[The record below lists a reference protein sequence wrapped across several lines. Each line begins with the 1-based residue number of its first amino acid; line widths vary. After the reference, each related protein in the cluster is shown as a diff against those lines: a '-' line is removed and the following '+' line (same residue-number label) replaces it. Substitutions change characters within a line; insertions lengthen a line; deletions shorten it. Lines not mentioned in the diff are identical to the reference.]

1 MKTYFILSVSFL
13 LVLTSCE
20 HKQEEK
26 LKIQSVML
34 SPPPVVEEKKANDL
48 ASPLED
54 SNTANKPADHSSSI
68 TDTAK
73 KIIKEGDIRFET
85 GNPKAARQNIVSS
98 LKKLGGYL
106 AEENETNSGET
117 NQKEYS
123 LKIRV
128 PSKNFD
134 AFLNNLTSSTDHIDS
149 KNIHIRDVTTQ
160 FIDVQAQISNNKQLE
175 QRYLQ
180 LAAKATKMSDLLAIE
195 DKLADI
201 RTTIDSSQGQLNY
214 LSSQVSYSS
223 LDISFY
229 TKQGSPVN
237 EGDGFGYKFKNSLSA
252 GWEILQNMFFSIVSL
267 WPLVIVALITYWF
280 VIRWKKRR
288 RANTATEV

>member
-20 HKQEEK
+20 RQKEQKATIAEVALAPVPPAEK
-26 LKIQSVML
+26 SDMEVFKTPAGVDDKHVS
-34 SPPPVVEEKKANDL
+34 AN
-48 ASPLED
+48 
-54 SNTANKPADHSSSI
+54 TTI

-134 AFLNNLTSSTDHIDS
+134 AFLNSLTSNADHIDS

-160 FIDVQAQISNNKQLE
+160 FIDVKAQINNNKQLE

-180 LAAKATKMSDLLAIE
+180 LAAKATKMTDLLAIE
-195 DKLADI
+195 DKLAAI
-201 RTTIDSSQGQLNY
+201 RTEIDSAQGQLNY

-229 TKQGSPVN
+229 TRQANLVN
-237 EGDGFGYKFKNSLSA
+237 NGNGFGYKFKNSLST
-252 GWEILQNMFFSIVSL
+252 GWDTMQNMFFSIVSL
-267 WPLVIVALITYWF
+267 WPLIFVALIIYLLI
-280 VIRWKKRR
+280 IRWKKRR
-288 RANTATEV
+288 RATVLTEA

>member
-1 MKTYFILSVSFL
+1 MKTYFFLSISFL
-13 LVLTSCE
+13 LVTTSCE
-20 HKQEEK
+20 RQKEQKATIADVTLIPPAPEEK
-26 LKIQSVML
+26 VESMAFKA
-34 SPPPVVEEKKANDL
+34 PVVV
-48 ASPLED
+48 ED
-54 SNTANKPADHSSSI
+54 DHGSRKTTI

-106 AEENETNSGET
+106 AEENETNNGET

-134 AFLNNLTSSTDHIDS
+134 AFLNSLTSSADHIDS
-149 KNIHIRDVTTQ
+149 KNIHIREVTTQ
-160 FIDVQAQISNNKQLE
+160 FIDVKAQINNNKQLE

-180 LAAKATKMSDLLAIE
+180 LAAKAIKMTDLLAIE
-195 DKLADI
+195 DKLAAI
-201 RTTIDSSQGQLNY
+201 RTEIDSAQGQLNY

-229 TKQGSPVN
+229 TRQANLVN
-237 EGDGFGYKFKNSLSA
+237 NGNGFGYKFKNSLST
-252 GWEILQNMFFSIVSL
+252 GWDTMQNMFFSIVSL
-267 WPLVIVALITYWF
+267 WPLIFVALIIYLLI
-280 VIRWKKRR
+280 IRWKKRR
-288 RANTATEV
+288 RATVLTEA

>member
-1 MKTYFILSVSFL
+1 MKTYFFLSISFL

-20 HKQEEK
+20 RNQDKKAKMQN
-26 LKIQSVML
+26 IML
-34 SPPPVVEEKKANDL
+34 LPPPAVEEKNVGAADQ
-48 ASPLED
+48 LED
-54 SNTANKPADHSSSI
+54 AGTANKPTASNPSI

-73 KIIKEGDIRFET
+73 KIVKEGDIRFET

-134 AFLNNLTSSTDHIDS
+134 AFLNSLTSSADHIES

-160 FIDVQAQISNNKQLE
+160 FIDVRAEISNNKQLE

-180 LAAKATKMSDLLAIE
+180 LAAKATKMTDLLAIE
-195 DKLADI
+195 DKLTSI
-201 RTTIDSSQGQLNY
+201 RTTIDSAQGQLNY

-229 TKQGSPVN
+229 TRQANLVN
-237 EGDGFGYKFKNSLSA
+237 NGNGFGYKFENSLST
-252 GWEILQNMFFSIVSL
+252 GWDTMQNMFFSIVSL
-267 WPLVIVALITYWF
+267 WPLIFVALIIYLLI
-280 VIRWKKRR
+280 IRWKKRR
-288 RANTATEV
+288 RANVLTEA

>member
-1 MKTYFILSVSFL
+1 MKTYFFLSISFL
-13 LVLTSCE
+13 LVTTSCE
-20 HKQEEK
+20 RQKEQKATIADVTLIPPAPEEK
-26 LKIQSVML
+26 VESMAFKA
-34 SPPPVVEEKKANDL
+34 PVVV
-48 ASPLED
+48 ED
-54 SNTANKPADHSSSI
+54 DHGSRKTTI

-106 AEENETNSGET
+106 AEENETNNGET

-134 AFLNNLTSSTDHIDS
+134 AFLNSLTSSADHIDS

-160 FIDVQAQISNNKQLE
+160 FIDVKAQINNNKQLE

-180 LAAKATKMSDLLAIE
+180 LAAKAIKMTDLLAIE
-195 DKLADI
+195 DKLAAI
-201 RTTIDSSQGQLNY
+201 RTEIDSAQGQLNY

-229 TKQGSPVN
+229 TRQANLVN
-237 EGDGFGYKFKNSLSA
+237 NGNGFGYKFKNSLST
-252 GWEILQNMFFSIVSL
+252 GWDTMQNMFFSIVSL
-267 WPLVIVALITYWF
+267 WPLIFVALIIYLLI
-280 VIRWKKRR
+280 IRWKKRR
-288 RANTATEV
+288 RATVLTEA

>member
-1 MKTYFILSVSFL
+1 MKTYFFLSISFL
-13 LVLTSCE
+13 LVLTSCKHDTE
-20 HKQEEK
+20 QKVKVQDVV
-26 LKIQSVML
+26 LTP
-34 SPPPVVEEKKANDL
+34 PPPVEEKSIAATDQ
-48 ASPLED
+48 LED
-54 SNTANKPADHSSSI
+54 AGTANKPAAPNPSI

-85 GNPKAARQNIVSS
+85 GNPKAAKQNIVSS

-106 AEENETNSGET
+106 AEENETTSSET

-134 AFLNNLTSSTDHIDS
+134 VFLNNLTSSADHIES

-160 FIDVQAQISNNKQLE
+160 FIDVRAEIGNNKQLE

-180 LAAKATKMSDLLAIE
+180 LAAKATKMTDLLAIE
-195 DKLADI
+195 DKLASI
-201 RTTIDSSQGQLNY
+201 RTAIDSAQGQLNY

-229 TKQGSPVN
+229 TRHAGEVN
-237 EGDGFGYKFKNSLSA
+237 TGNGFGYKFKTA
-252 GWEILQNMFFSIVSL
+252 IGEGWEVLQNLFFALIAL
-267 WPLVIVALITYWF
+267 WPLMMGAVIFLLLIR
-280 VIRWKKRR
+280 RWKRR
-288 RANTATEV
+288 RKANIITEV

>member
-1 MKTYFILSVSFL
+1 MKPYFILSVSFL

-20 HKQEEK
+20 RKTEQKVK
-26 LKIQSVML
+26 LTDVML
-34 SPPPVVEEKKANDL
+34 APAPPAEKSDIVAFKAPVVVSDDRG
-48 ASPLED
+48 S
-54 SNTANKPADHSSSI
+54 SNKTI

-85 GNPKAARQNIVSS
+85 GNPKVARQNIVSS

-106 AEENETNSGET
+106 AEENEINSGET

-123 LKIRV
+123 LKIRI

-134 AFLNNLTSSTDHIDS
+134 AFLNNLTSTTDHIDS

-160 FIDVQAQISNNKQLE
+160 FIDVQAQIGNNKQLE

-180 LAAKATKMSDLLAIE
+180 LAAKATKMTDLLAIE
-195 DKLADI
+195 DKLAAI
-201 RTTIDSSQGQLNY
+201 RTEIDSAQGQLNY

-229 TKQGSPVN
+229 TRKSGEVN
-237 EGDGFGYKFKNSLSA
+237 TGDNFGYKFKKSLID
-252 GWEILQNMFFSIVSL
+252 GWEVMQDLFFAIISL
-267 WPLVIVALITYWF
+267 WPLILAALIIYPLI
-280 VIRWKKRR
+280 IRWKKRR
-288 RANTATEV
+288 RTNASAEL

>member
-20 HKQEEK
+20 RQKEQKATIAEVALVPAPPAEK
-26 LKIQSVML
+26 SDMEAFKT
-34 SPPPVVEEKKANDL
+34 PAVVDDNHVSAN
-48 ASPLED
+48 
-54 SNTANKPADHSSSI
+54 TTI

-73 KIIKEGDIRFET
+73 KVIKEGDIRFET
-85 GNPKAARQNIVSS
+85 GNPKAARQNILSS

-106 AEENETNSGET
+106 AEENETNNGET

-134 AFLNNLTSSTDHIDS
+134 AFLNGLTSSADHIDS

-160 FIDVQAQISNNKQLE
+160 FIDVKAQINNNKQLE

-180 LAAKATKMSDLLAIE
+180 LAAKATKMTDLLAVE
-195 DKLADI
+195 DKLAAI
-201 RTTIDSSQGQLNY
+201 RTEIDSAQGQLNY

-229 TKQGSPVN
+229 TRQGNLVN
-237 EGDGFGYKFKNSLSA
+237 NGNGFGYKFKNSLGT
-252 GWEILQNMFFSIVSL
+252 GWETMQNMFFSIVSL
-267 WPLVIVALITYWF
+267 WPLIFVALIIYLL
-280 VIRWKKRR
+280 IIHWKKRR
-288 RANTATEV
+288 RANVLTEA

>member
-1 MKTYFILSVSFL
+1 MKTYFFLSISFL

-20 HKQEEK
+20 RNQDKKAKMQN
-26 LKIQSVML
+26 IML
-34 SPPPVVEEKKANDL
+34 LPPPAVEEKNVGAADQ
-48 ASPLED
+48 LED
-54 SNTANKPADHSSSI
+54 AGTDNKPTASNPSI

-134 AFLNNLTSSTDHIDS
+134 AFLSSLASSADHIDS

-160 FIDVQAQISNNKQLE
+160 FIDVKAQINNNKQLE
-175 QRYLQ
+175 RRYLQ
-180 LAAKATKMSDLLAIE
+180 LAAKATKMTDLLAVE
-195 DKLADI
+195 DKLAAI
-201 RTTIDSSQGQLNY
+201 RTEIDSAQGQLNY

-229 TKQGSPVN
+229 TRQGNLVN
-237 EGDGFGYKFKNSLSA
+237 NGNGFGYKFKNSL
-252 GWEILQNMFFSIVSL
+252 GTGLETIQNMFFSIVSL
-267 WPLVIVALITYWF
+267 WPLIFVALIIYLLI
-280 VIRWKKRR
+280 IRWKKRR
-288 RANTATEV
+288 RANVLTEA

>member
-13 LVLTSCE
+13 LVFTSCKHE
-20 HKQEEK
+20 TEQKVRLANVELVPPAPAEEK
-26 LKIQSVML
+26 SIAAADQ
-34 SPPPVVEEKKANDL
+34 
-48 ASPLED
+48 LED
-54 SNTANKPADHSSSI
+54 AGIANKAPAPTPSI
-68 TDTAK
+68 TDTTK

-106 AEENETNSGET
+106 AEENEINSGET

-123 LKIRV
+123 LKIRI

-134 AFLNNLTSSTDHIDS
+134 AFLNNLTSTTDHIDS

-160 FIDVQAQISNNKQLE
+160 FIDVQAQIGNNKQLE

-180 LAAKATKMSDLLAIE
+180 LAAKATKMTDLLAIE
-195 DKLADI
+195 DKLAAI
-201 RTTIDSSQGQLNY
+201 RTEIDSAQGQLNY

-229 TKQGSPVN
+229 TRKSGEVN
-237 EGDGFGYKFKNSLSA
+237 TGDNFGYKFKKSLID
-252 GWEILQNMFFSIVSL
+252 GWEVMQDLFFAIISL
-267 WPLVIVALITYWF
+267 WPLILAALIIYPLI
-280 VIRWKKRR
+280 IRWKKRK
-288 RANTATEV
+288 RANASAEV

>member
-1 MKTYFILSVSFL
+1 MKSYFFLSISFL
-13 LVLTSCE
+13 LVTTSCE
-20 HKQEEK
+20 RQKEQKATIADVTLIPPAPEEK
-26 LKIQSVML
+26 VESMAFKA
-34 SPPPVVEEKKANDL
+34 PVVV
-48 ASPLED
+48 ED
-54 SNTANKPADHSSSI
+54 DHGSRKTTI

-106 AEENETNSGET
+106 AEENETNNGET

-134 AFLNNLTSSTDHIDS
+134 AFLNSLTSSADHIDS
-149 KNIHIRDVTTQ
+149 KNIHIREVTTQ
-160 FIDVQAQISNNKQLE
+160 FIDVKAQINNNKQLE

-180 LAAKATKMSDLLAIE
+180 LAAKAIKMTDLLAIE
-195 DKLADI
+195 DKLAAI
-201 RTTIDSSQGQLNY
+201 RTEIDSAQGQLNY

-229 TKQGSPVN
+229 TRQANLVN
-237 EGDGFGYKFKNSLSA
+237 NGNGFGYKFKNSLST
-252 GWEILQNMFFSIVSL
+252 GWDTMQNMFFSIVSL
-267 WPLVIVALITYWF
+267 WPLIFVALIIYLLI
-280 VIRWKKRR
+280 IRWKKRR
-288 RANTATEV
+288 RATVLTEA

>member
-20 HKQEEK
+20 RKTEQKVK
-26 LKIQSVML
+26 LTDVML
-34 SPPPVVEEKKANDL
+34 APAPPAEKADMVAYKTPVVVSDDRG
-48 ASPLED
+48 P
-54 SNTANKPADHSSSI
+54 SNKTI

-106 AEENETNSGET
+106 AEENEINSGET

-123 LKIRV
+123 LKIRI

-134 AFLNNLTSSTDHIDS
+134 AFLNSLTSSTDHIDS

-180 LAAKATKMSDLLAIE
+180 LAAKATKMTDLLAIE
-195 DKLADI
+195 DKLAAI
-201 RTTIDSSQGQLNY
+201 RTEIDSAQGQLNY

-229 TKQGSPVN
+229 TRKSGEVN
-237 EGDGFGYKFKNSLSA
+237 NGDNFGYKFKKSLID
-252 GWEILQNMFFSIVSL
+252 GWEVMQDLFFSIIAL
-267 WPLVIVALITYWF
+267 WPLILAALIIYPLI
-280 VIRWKKRR
+280 IRWKKRR
-288 RANTATEV
+288 RANASAEA

>member
-20 HKQEEK
+20 RQKEQKATIAEVALAPVPPAEK
-26 LKIQSVML
+26 SDMEVFKTPAGVDDKHVS
-34 SPPPVVEEKKANDL
+34 AN
-48 ASPLED
+48 
-54 SNTANKPADHSSSI
+54 TTI

-117 NQKEYS
+117 NQKEYN

-134 AFLNNLTSSTDHIDS
+134 AFLSSLTSSADHIDS

-160 FIDVQAQISNNKQLE
+160 FIDVKAQINNNKQLE

-180 LAAKATKMSDLLAIE
+180 LAAKATKMTDLLAIE
-195 DKLADI
+195 DKLAAI
-201 RTTIDSSQGQLNY
+201 RTEIDSAQGQLNY

-229 TKQGSPVN
+229 TRQANLVN
-237 EGDGFGYKFKNSLSA
+237 NGNGFGYKFKNSLST
-252 GWEILQNMFFSIVSL
+252 GWDTMQNMFFSIVSL
-267 WPLVIVALITYWF
+267 WPLIFVALIIYLLI
-280 VIRWKKRR
+280 IRWKKRR
-288 RANTATEV
+288 RANVLTEA

>member
-20 HKQEEK
+20 RKTEQK
-26 LKIQSVML
+26 LKITDVL
-34 SPPPVVEEKKANDL
+34 LAPPAPEEKAESMAYKTPAVVED
-48 ASPLED
+48 
-54 SNTANKPADHSSSI
+54 DHSSSNTAI
-68 TDTAK
+68 TGTAK

-98 LKKLGGYL
+98 LKKLDGYL
-106 AEENETNSGET
+106 AEENETNSGES
-117 NQKEYS
+117 NQKEYN
-123 LKIRV
+123 LKIRI

-134 AFLNNLTSSTDHIDS
+134 AFLNNLTSATDHIDS

-180 LAAKATKMSDLLAIE
+180 LAAKATKMTDLLAIE
-195 DKLADI
+195 DKLAAI
-201 RTTIDSSQGQLNY
+201 RTEIDSAQGQFNY

-229 TKQGSPVN
+229 AKKSGEVN
-237 EGDGFGYKFKNSLSA
+237 NGDNFGYKFKKSMID
-252 GWEILQNMFFSIVSL
+252 GWEVMQELFFSIIAL
-267 WPLVIVALITYWF
+267 WPLILAALIIYPLI
-280 VIRWKKRR
+280 IRWKKRR
-288 RANTATEV
+288 KANVSAEA

>member
-1 MKTYFILSVSFL
+1 MKTYFFLSISFL
-13 LVLTSCE
+13 LVLTSCKHDTE
-20 HKQEEK
+20 Q
-26 LKIQSVML
+26 KIKVQDVML
-34 SPPPVVEEKKANDL
+34 VPPPPVEEKSIAAADQ
-48 ASPLED
+48 LED
-54 SNTANKPADHSSSI
+54 NNIANKPAAPSPTI

-106 AEENETNSGET
+106 AEENETTSSET

-134 AFLNNLTSSTDHIDS
+134 LFLNNLTSSADHVES

-160 FIDVQAQISNNKQLE
+160 FIDVRAEISNNKQLE

-180 LAAKATKMSDLLAIE
+180 LAAKATKMTDLLAIE
-195 DKLADI
+195 DKLASI
-201 RTTIDSSQGQLNY
+201 RTTIDSAQGQLNY

-229 TKQGSPVN
+229 TRHTGEVN
-237 EGDGFGYKFKNSLSA
+237 TGNGFGYKFKTALGE
-252 GWEILQNMFFSIVSL
+252 GWEVLQNLFFALMAL
-267 WPLVIVALITYWF
+267 WPLMIGAVILLLLIR
-280 VIRWKKRR
+280 RWKRR
-288 RANTATEV
+288 RKANIISEV

>member
-20 HKQEEK
+20 RQKEQK
-26 LKIQSVML
+26 ATIADVTLI
-34 SPPPVVEEKKANDL
+34 PPAPEGKAESMAFKAPVVV
-48 ASPLED
+48 ED
-54 SNTANKPADHSSSI
+54 DHSSRNTTI

-123 LKIRV
+123 LKIRI

-134 AFLNNLTSSTDHIDS
+134 VFLNNLTFTTDHIDS

-160 FIDVQAQISNNKQLE
+160 FIDVRAQISNNKQLE

-180 LAAKATKMSDLLAIE
+180 LAAKATKMTDLLAIE
-195 DKLADI
+195 DKLASI
-201 RTTIDSSQGQLNY
+201 RTTIDSAQGQLNY

-229 TKQGSPVN
+229 ARQPGEVN
-237 EGDGFGYKFKNSLSA
+237 IGNGFAYKFRAAFGN
-252 GWEILQNMFFSIVSL
+252 GWEVLQNLFFAFIAL
-267 WPLVIVALITYWF
+267 WPLFVGIFTFLLLIRRWRAHKRKRSVIGD
-280 VIRWKKRR
+280 
-288 RANTATEV
+288 

>member
-1 MKTYFILSVSFL
+1 MKTYFFLSISFL
-13 LVLTSCE
+13 LVLTSCKHNTE
-20 HKQEEK
+20 QKVKVQDVV
-26 LKIQSVML
+26 LAP
-34 SPPPVVEEKKANDL
+34 PPPVEEKSIAAADQ
-48 ASPLED
+48 LED
-54 SNTANKPADHSSSI
+54 NNIAKPAAPNPAI
-68 TDTAK
+68 ADTAK

-85 GNPKAARQNIVSS
+85 GNPKAAKQNIVSS

-106 AEENETNSGET
+106 AEENETTSSET

-134 AFLNNLTSSTDHIDS
+134 VFLNNLTSSADHIES

-160 FIDVQAQISNNKQLE
+160 FIDVRAEIGNNKQLE

-180 LAAKATKMSDLLAIE
+180 LAAKATKMTDLLAIE
-195 DKLADI
+195 DKLASI
-201 RTTIDSSQGQLNY
+201 RTTIDSAQGQLNY

-229 TKQGSPVN
+229 TRHTGEVN
-237 EGDGFGYKFKNSLSA
+237 TGNGFGYKFKTALGE
-252 GWEILQNMFFSIVSL
+252 GWEVLQNLFFALIAL
-267 WPLVIVALITYWF
+267 WPLMIGAVILLLLIR
-280 VIRWKKRR
+280 RWKRR
-288 RANTATEV
+288 RKANIISEV

>member
-1 MKTYFILSVSFL
+1 MKTYFFLSISFL
-13 LVLTSCE
+13 LVTTSCE
-20 HKQEEK
+20 RQKEQKATIADVTLIPPAPEEK
-26 LKIQSVML
+26 VESMAFKA
-34 SPPPVVEEKKANDL
+34 PVVV
-48 ASPLED
+48 ED
-54 SNTANKPADHSSSI
+54 DHGSRKTTI

-106 AEENETNSGET
+106 AEENETNNGET

-134 AFLNNLTSSTDHIDS
+134 AFLNSLTSSADHIDS

-160 FIDVQAQISNNKQLE
+160 FIDVKAQINNNKQLE

-180 LAAKATKMSDLLAIE
+180 LAAKDIKMTDLLAIE
-195 DKLADI
+195 DKLAAI
-201 RTTIDSSQGQLNY
+201 RTEIDSAQGQLNY

-229 TKQGSPVN
+229 TRQANLVN
-237 EGDGFGYKFKNSLSA
+237 NGNGFGYKFKNSLST
-252 GWEILQNMFFSIVSL
+252 GWDTMQNMFFSIVSL
-267 WPLVIVALITYWF
+267 WPLIFVALIIYLLI
-280 VIRWKKRR
+280 IRWIKRR
-288 RANTATEV
+288 RANLLT

>member
-1 MKTYFILSVSFL
+1 MKTYFFLSISFW
-13 LVLTSCE
+13 LVLTSCKHE
-20 HKQEEK
+20 TEQKLTAANIELMPAPPAEK
-26 LKIQSVML
+26 ADMVGYKT
-34 SPPPVVEEKKANDL
+34 PVVI
-48 ASPLED
+48 
-54 SNTANKPADHSSSI
+54 ADDYSSSHTAI

-85 GNPKAARQNIVSS
+85 GNPKAARQNIVAS

-106 AEENETNSGET
+106 AEENETNSAET

-128 PSKNFD
+128 PFKNFD
-134 AFLNNLTSSTDHIDS
+134 VFLNNLTSSEDHIES

-160 FIDVQAQISNNKQLE
+160 FIDVRAEISNNKQLE

-180 LAAKATKMSDLLAIE
+180 LASKAIKMTDLLAIE
-195 DKLADI
+195 DKLASI
-201 RTTIDSSQGQLNY
+201 RTTIDSAQGQLNY

-229 TKQGSPVN
+229 TRHPGEVN
-237 EGDGFGYKFKNSLSA
+237 TGNGFTYKFKTALGE
-252 GWEILQNMFFSIVSL
+252 GWEVLQNLVFTFIAL
-267 WPLVIVALITYWF
+267 WPLLIAISIALLLIG
-280 VIRWKKRR
+280 RWKKRR
-288 RANTATEV
+288 RINAATEV

>member
-1 MKTYFILSVSFL
+1 MKTYFMLSVSFL

-20 HKQEEK
+20 RQKEQKATIAEVALTPAPPAEK
-26 LKIQSVML
+26 SDMEAFKT
-34 SPPPVVEEKKANDL
+34 PAVVDDKHVSAN
-48 ASPLED
+48 
-54 SNTANKPADHSSSI
+54 TTI

-117 NQKEYS
+117 NQKEYN

-134 AFLNNLTSSTDHIDS
+134 AFLSSLTSSADHIDS

-160 FIDVQAQISNNKQLE
+160 FIDVKAQINNNKQLE

-180 LAAKATKMSDLLAIE
+180 LAAKATKMTDLLAIE
-195 DKLADI
+195 DKLAAI
-201 RTTIDSSQGQLNY
+201 RTEIDSAQGQLNY

-229 TKQGSPVN
+229 TRQANLVN
-237 EGDGFGYKFKNSLSA
+237 NGNGFGYKFENSLST
-252 GWEILQNMFFSIVSL
+252 GWDTMQNMFFSIVSL
-267 WPLVIVALITYWF
+267 WPLIFVALIIYLLI
-280 VIRWKKRR
+280 IRWKKRR
-288 RANTATEV
+288 RANVLTEA

>member
-20 HKQEEK
+20 RKTEPKIKLTDAILAPPAPTEK
-26 LKIQSVML
+26 ADMEAYKT
-34 SPPPVVEEKKANDL
+34 PVVVGDDRG
-48 ASPLED
+48 S
-54 SNTANKPADHSSSI
+54 SNKTI

-85 GNPKAARQNIVSS
+85 GDPKAARQNIVSS
-98 LKKLGGYL
+98 LKKSGGYL

-195 DKLADI
+195 DKLASI

-237 EGDGFGYKFKNSLSA
+237 EGDGFGYKFKNSLTA

-267 WPLVIVALITYWF
+267 WPLVILALIIYLF

-288 RANTATEV
+288 RASAAAEA

>member
-20 HKQEEK
+20 RKTEQK
-26 LKIQSVML
+26 AKITDVL
-34 SPPPVVEEKKANDL
+34 LVPPPPAEKAESMAYKTSAIVED
-48 ASPLED
+48 
-54 SNTANKPADHSSSI
+54 DHSSSNTAI

-85 GNPKAARQNIVSS
+85 GNPKMARQNIVSS

-160 FIDVQAQISNNKQLE
+160 FIDMSAQISNNKQLE

-180 LAAKATKMSDLLAIE
+180 LAAKAIKMTDLLAIE
-195 DKLADI
+195 DKLASI
-201 RTTIDSSQGQLNY
+201 RTTIDSAQGQLNY

-252 GWEILQNMFFSIVSL
+252 GWEILQNMFFSIVSM
-267 WPLVIVALITYWF
+267 WPLVIVALLIYWF

-288 RANTATEV
+288 RVNEATEV

>member
-1 MKTYFILSVSFL
+1 MKIYFILSVSFL

-20 HKQEEK
+20 RQKEQKATIAEVALIPPAPEEK
-26 LKIQSVML
+26 AESMAFKA
-34 SPPPVVEEKKANDL
+34 PVVV
-48 ASPLED
+48 ED
-54 SNTANKPADHSSSI
+54 DHSSRKTTI

-85 GNPKAARQNIVSS
+85 GNPKAARQNILSS

-134 AFLNNLTSSTDHIDS
+134 AFLNGLTSSADHIDS

-160 FIDVQAQISNNKQLE
+160 FIDVKAQINNNKQLE

-180 LAAKATKMSDLLAIE
+180 LAAKATKMTDLLAIE
-195 DKLADI
+195 DKLAAI
-201 RTTIDSSQGQLNY
+201 RTEIDSAQGQLNY

-229 TKQGSPVN
+229 TRQGNLVN
-237 EGDGFGYKFKNSLSA
+237 NGNGFGYKFKNSLGT
-252 GWEILQNMFFSIVSL
+252 GWETMQNMFFSIVSL
-267 WPLVIVALITYWF
+267 WPLIFVALIIYPLI
-280 VIRWKKRR
+280 IRWKKRR
-288 RANTATEV
+288 RANVLTEA

>member
-1 MKTYFILSVSFL
+1 MKTYFFLSISFL

-20 HKQEEK
+20 RNQDKKAKMQN
-26 LKIQSVML
+26 IML
-34 SPPPVVEEKKANDL
+34 LPPPAVEEKNVGAADQ
-48 ASPLED
+48 LED
-54 SNTANKPADHSSSI
+54 AGTANKPTASNPSI

-85 GNPKAARQNIVSS
+85 GNPKAARQNIVSL

-134 AFLNNLTSSTDHIDS
+134 AFLNSLTSSADHIDS

-160 FIDVQAQISNNKQLE
+160 FIDVKAQINNNKQLE

-180 LAAKATKMSDLLAIE
+180 LAAKAIKMTDLLAIE
-195 DKLADI
+195 DKLAAI
-201 RTTIDSSQGQLNY
+201 RTEIDSAQGQLNY

-229 TKQGSPVN
+229 TRQANLVN
-237 EGDGFGYKFKNSLSA
+237 NGNGFGYKFKNSLST
-252 GWEILQNMFFSIVSL
+252 GWDTMQNMFFSIVSL
-267 WPLVIVALITYWF
+267 WPLIFVALIIYLLI
-280 VIRWKKRR
+280 IRWKKRR
-288 RANTATEV
+288 RATVLTEA

>member
-1 MKTYFILSVSFL
+1 MKPYFILLVSFL

-20 HKQEEK
+20 RKTEQKVK
-26 LKIQSVML
+26 LTDVML
-34 SPPPVVEEKKANDL
+34 APAPPAEKADIVAFKTPVVVSDDRG
-48 ASPLED
+48 S
-54 SNTANKPADHSSSI
+54 SNKTI

-85 GNPKAARQNIVSS
+85 GDPKAARQNIVSS
-98 LKKLGGYL
+98 LKKSGGYL

-123 LKIRV
+123 LKIRI

-134 AFLNNLTSSTDHIDS
+134 AFLNNLTSTTDHIDS

-160 FIDVQAQISNNKQLE
+160 FIDVQAQIGNNKQLE

-180 LAAKATKMSDLLAIE
+180 LAAKATKMTDLLAIE
-195 DKLADI
+195 DKLAAI
-201 RTTIDSSQGQLNY
+201 RTEIDSAQGQLNY

-229 TKQGSPVN
+229 TRKAGEVN
-237 EGDGFGYKFKNSLSA
+237 NGDNFGYKFKKSLID
-252 GWEILQNMFFSIVSL
+252 GWEVMQDLFFSIIAL
-267 WPLVIVALITYWF
+267 WPLILAALIIYPF
-280 VIRWKKRR
+280 IVRWKKRR
-288 RANTATEV
+288 RVNASAEA

>member
-1 MKTYFILSVSFL
+1 MKTYFILSASFL
-13 LVLTSCE
+13 LILSSCE
-20 HKQEEK
+20 RKTEQQSRTTDVKLVPAPLAEK
-26 LKIQSVML
+26 AEMSAYKT
-34 SPPPVVEEKKANDL
+34 PVVD
-48 ASPLED
+48 ED
-54 SNTANKPADHSSSI
+54 DHSSSHAAI
-68 TDTAK
+68 TDTTK

-85 GNPKAARQNIVSS
+85 GNPKAARQNIVAS

-128 PSKNFD
+128 PSQNFD
-134 AFLNNLTSSTDHIDS
+134 VFLNNLTSSEDHIES

-160 FIDVQAQISNNKQLE
+160 FIDVHAEISNNKQLE

-180 LAAKATKMSDLLAIE
+180 LATKAIKMTDLLAIE
-195 DKLADI
+195 DKLASI
-201 RTTIDSSQGQLNY
+201 RTTIDSAQGQLNY

-229 TKQGSPVN
+229 TRQGNQVN
-237 EGDGFGYKFKNSLSA
+237 NGNGFGYKFKNSLGA
-252 GWEILQNMFFSIVSL
+252 GWDMMQNIFFSVIAL
-267 WPLVIVALITYWF
+267 WPLILAALIIYPL

-288 RANTATEV
+288 RANTSAEA

>member
-20 HKQEEK
+20 RQKEQKATIAEVALAPVPPAEK
-26 LKIQSVML
+26 SDMEVFKTPAGVDDKHVS
-34 SPPPVVEEKKANDL
+34 AN
-48 ASPLED
+48 
-54 SNTANKPADHSSSI
+54 TTI

-134 AFLNNLTSSTDHIDS
+134 AFLNSLTSNADHIDS

-160 FIDVQAQISNNKQLE
+160 FIDVKAQINNNKQLE

-180 LAAKATKMSDLLAIE
+180 LAAKATKMTDLLAIE
-195 DKLADI
+195 DKLAAI
-201 RTTIDSSQGQLNY
+201 RTEIDSAQGQLNY

-229 TKQGSPVN
+229 TRQANLVN
-237 EGDGFGYKFKNSLSA
+237 NGNGFGYKFENSLST
-252 GWEILQNMFFSIVSL
+252 GWDTMQNMFFSIVSL
-267 WPLVIVALITYWF
+267 WPLIFVALIIYLLI
-280 VIRWKKRR
+280 IRWKKRR
-288 RANTATEV
+288 RANVLTEA

>member
-1 MKTYFILSVSFL
+1 MKTYFILSASFF

-20 HKQEEK
+20 QKTEQKVKITDVLLAPPAPAEK
-26 LKIQSVML
+26 AESMAYKT
-34 SPPPVVEEKKANDL
+34 PAVVED
-48 ASPLED
+48 
-54 SNTANKPADHSSSI
+54 DHSSSNTAI

-106 AEENETNSGET
+106 AEENETNGGET

-149 KNIHIRDVTTQ
+149 KNIHTRDVTTQ
-160 FIDVQAQISNNKQLE
+160 FIDVRAQISNNKQLE

-201 RTTIDSSQGQLNY
+201 RTTIDSAQGQLNY

-252 GWEILQNMFFSIVSL
+252 GWEILQNMFFSIVSM
-267 WPLVIVALITYWF
+267 WPLVILALIIYLF

-288 RANTATEV
+288 RANAATEV

>member
-1 MKTYFILSVSFL
+1 MKTYFFLSISFL
-13 LVLTSCE
+13 LLLMSCKHE
-20 HKQEEK
+20 TEQKVNVANVE
-26 LKIQSVML
+26 LV
-34 SPPPVVEEKKANDL
+34 PPPPAGEKSMAAADQ
-48 ASPLED
+48 LED
-54 SNTANKPADHSSSI
+54 AGTANKPTASNPSI

-85 GNPKAARQNIVSS
+85 DNPKAARQNIVSS

-123 LKIRV
+123 LKIRI

-134 AFLNNLTSSTDHIDS
+134 AFLNSLTSSTDHIES

-160 FIDVQAQISNNKQLE
+160 FIDVRAEISNNKQLE

-180 LAAKATKMSDLLAIE
+180 LAAKATKMTDLLAIE
-195 DKLADI
+195 DKLASI
-201 RTTIDSSQGQLNY
+201 RTSIDSAQGQLNY

-229 TKQGSPVN
+229 TRHPGEVN
-237 EGDGFGYKFKNSLSA
+237 TGNGFAYKFKTA
-252 GWEILQNMFFSIVSL
+252 IGEGWEVLQNLFFALIAL
-267 WPLVIVALITYWF
+267 WPLMIGAIIFLLLIR
-280 VIRWKKRR
+280 RWKRR
-288 RANTATEV
+288 RKANIISEA

>member
-20 HKQEEK
+20 RQKEQKATIAEVALAPVPPAEK
-26 LKIQSVML
+26 SDMEVFKTPAGVDDKHVS
-34 SPPPVVEEKKANDL
+34 AN
-48 ASPLED
+48 
-54 SNTANKPADHSSSI
+54 TTI

-134 AFLNNLTSSTDHIDS
+134 AFLSSLTSSADHIDS

-160 FIDVQAQISNNKQLE
+160 FIDVKAQINNNKQLE

-180 LAAKATKMSDLLAIE
+180 LAAKATKMTDLLAIE
-195 DKLADI
+195 DKLAAI
-201 RTTIDSSQGQLNY
+201 RTEIDSAQGQLNY

-229 TKQGSPVN
+229 TRQANLVN
-237 EGDGFGYKFKNSLSA
+237 NGNGFGYKFENSLST
-252 GWEILQNMFFSIVSL
+252 GWDTMQNMFFSIVSL
-267 WPLVIVALITYWF
+267 WPLIFVALIIYLLI
-280 VIRWKKRR
+280 IRWKKRR
-288 RANTATEV
+288 RANVLTEA

>member
-1 MKTYFILSVSFL
+1 MKAYFFLSISFL
-13 LVLTSCE
+13 LVLMSCKHE
-20 HKQEEK
+20 TEPKVRLANVE
-26 LKIQSVML
+26 LVP
-34 SPPPVVEEKKANDL
+34 PPPVEEKSVVAADQ
-48 ASPLED
+48 LED
-54 SNTANKPADHSSSI
+54 AGTANKPATPIPSI

-106 AEENETNSGET
+106 AEENETTSSET

-134 AFLNNLTSSTDHIDS
+134 VFLNNLTSSADHIES

-160 FIDVQAQISNNKQLE
+160 FIDVRAEISNNKQLE

-180 LAAKATKMSDLLAIE
+180 LAAKATKMADLLAIE
-195 DKLADI
+195 DKLASI
-201 RTTIDSSQGQLNY
+201 RTTIDSAQGQLNY

-229 TKQGSPVN
+229 TRHAGEVN
-237 EGDGFGYKFKNSLSA
+237 TGNGFGYKFRTALGE
-252 GWEILQNMFFSIVSL
+252 GWEVLQNLFFALIAL
-267 WPLVIVALITYWF
+267 WPLMIGAIILVLLIR
-280 VIRWKKRR
+280 RWKRHRK
-288 RANTATEV
+288 ANIVSEV

>member
-20 HKQEEK
+20 RQKEQKATIAEVALAPVPPAEK
-26 LKIQSVML
+26 SDMEVFKTPAGVDDKHVS
-34 SPPPVVEEKKANDL
+34 AN
-48 ASPLED
+48 
-54 SNTANKPADHSSSI
+54 TTI

-117 NQKEYS
+117 NQKEYN

-134 AFLNNLTSSTDHIDS
+134 AFLSSLTSSADHIDS

-160 FIDVQAQISNNKQLE
+160 FIDVKAQINNNKQLE

-180 LAAKATKMSDLLAIE
+180 LAAKATKMTDLLAIE
-195 DKLADI
+195 DKLAAI
-201 RTTIDSSQGQLNY
+201 RTEIDSAQGQLNY

-229 TKQGSPVN
+229 TRQANLVN
-237 EGDGFGYKFKNSLSA
+237 NGNGFGYKFENSLST
-252 GWEILQNMFFSIVSL
+252 GWDTMQNMFFSIVSL
-267 WPLVIVALITYWF
+267 WPLIFVALIIYLLI
-280 VIRWKKRR
+280 IRWKKRR
-288 RANTATEV
+288 RANVLTEA